1 MSTDLKLSISRLV
14 VRFSYLL
21 LLLVLAG
28 NLWFQDQALVI
39 YLIVLTPLVIF
50 MPGILTGNVR
60 TLIWLGFVLLLYFA
74 AAVYGVSD
82 PQPQALDIAEL
93 VLTVILFCAAMYHA
107 RIRQLYSR

>member
-1 MSTDLKLSISRLV
+1 MRI
-14 VRFSYLL
+14 SYLL

-28 NLWFQDQALVI
+28 NLWFQNQALVI

-93 VLTVILFCAAMYHA
+93 ILTVVLFCAAMYHA